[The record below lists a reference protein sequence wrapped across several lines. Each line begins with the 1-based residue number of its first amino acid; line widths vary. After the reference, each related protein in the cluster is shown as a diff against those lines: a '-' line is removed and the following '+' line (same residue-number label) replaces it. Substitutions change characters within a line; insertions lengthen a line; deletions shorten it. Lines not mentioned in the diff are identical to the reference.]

1 MTDAPAE
8 QAAPLEIVPEQ
19 EIDFRGRKMWVR
31 MPRPEQLLVWKRTL
45 SQLQNVVDGDWTADT
60 VMTALERLRR
70 IIDSVLVNKADVT
83 WLDDQFLDGTLT
95 FQQLTPMIT
104 LTVEA
109 FADAAENE
117 GNREERRKAKAAP
130 KKARR
135 KAPTA

>member
-45 SQLQNVVDGDWTADT
+45 TQLQTVVDGDWTADS

-117 GNREERRKAKAAP
+117 GNREERRAAKPA

-135 KAPTA
+135 KAPSA

>member
-19 EIDFRGRKMWVR
+19 EIDFRGRNMWVR

-45 SQLQNVVDGDWTADT
+45 TQLQTVVDGDWTADS

-104 LTVEA
+104 LVVEA

-117 GNREERRKAKAAP
+117 GNRETRRAVKPA

-135 KAPTA
+135 KAPSA